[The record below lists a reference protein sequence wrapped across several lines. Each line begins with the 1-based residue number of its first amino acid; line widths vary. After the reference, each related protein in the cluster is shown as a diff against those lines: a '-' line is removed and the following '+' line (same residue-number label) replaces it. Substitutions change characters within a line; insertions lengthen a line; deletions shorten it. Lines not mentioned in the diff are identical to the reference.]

1 MPVRAPGDDLTKKHS
16 TFIMPLRS
24 VLESKR
30 MTIKNGRSGGCWR
43 NTDNIS
49 DILEV
54 ENIMGITRYDP
65 FRDLR
70 SLQDEVNRL
79 FSTNLPRTFGDEGI
93 ARGAWTPSVDIFENK
108 DQIVL
113 EAELP
118 GMNRED
124 FDLSVEN
131 NVLTLRGER
140 RFEKKDETDNY
151 HRVER
156 AYGSFTRSFTLPQ
169 TVSAEHAV
177 AEYKNGVLRV
187 TLQKREEVK
196 ARRIEISGEGAGK
209 PTSRTIEAKPEES
222 KTTTGSGGD
231 TQSKAANR

>member
-1 MPVRAPGDDLTKKHS
+1 MSIV
-16 TFIMPLRS
+16 
-24 VLESKR
+24 
-30 MTIKNGRSGGCWR
+30 
-43 NTDNIS
+43 
-49 DILEV
+49 
-54 ENIMGITRYDP
+54 RYDP

-79 FSTNLPRTFGDEGI
+79 FTSNLTRSFDDEGI
-93 ARGAWTPSVDIFENK
+93 ARGAWSPRVDIYENK

-131 NVLTLRGER
+131 NVITLRGER
-140 RFEKKDETDNY
+140 HFEKKDDSDNY

-169 TVSAEHAV
+169 TVTAEGAN
-177 AEYKNGVLRV
+177 AEYRNGVLRV
-187 TLQKREEVK
+187 TLPKREETK
-196 ARRIEISGEGAGK
+196 ARRIEIKGEGSEARKTIDTTAKSAGATGE
-209 PTSRTIEAKPEES
+209 TSKSASSSR
-222 KTTTGSGGD
+222 
-231 TQSKAANR
+231 